1 VLRLDMRGEP
11 NQPFPSRP
19 LDIPCSRIK
28 EVAERHGADPDK
40 LEKMLR
46 ELEG

>member
-1 VLRLDMRGEP
+1 MRGNP
-11 NQPFPSRP
+11 NQPFTVKP
-19 LDIPCSRIK
+19 LDIPYGRIK